1 MEILTFSKAAEV
13 LGVTSATISR
23 WVKDE
28 KLKEGPKAGKQK
40 TVTKESMDTLAAN
53 PAFQIGRESGQSN
66 NKKRIIA
73 QIYAKQE
80 ELEEAK
86 QRIDKLEKL
95 VERVS
100 EEVKELRNYTQNN
113 GIKPDKLRK
122 IAQNNDENG
131 RANTIL
137 QSQRRKGKKKK
148 ERPSTK

>member
-1 MEILTFSKAAEV
+1 
-13 LGVTSATISR
+13 
-23 WVKDE
+23 
-28 KLKEGPKAGKQK
+28 
-40 TVTKESMDTLAAN
+40 LAAN